1 MRRSVRVDGDGP
13 LTNFHAL
20 EERTGGAFA
29 CKARSCPD
37 QLGAGAI
44 AQYPKLAGLGAWA

>member
-1 MRRSVRVDGDGP
+1 MRRSVRVDGGNP
-13 LTNFHAL
+13 LTNFHTL

-29 CKARSCPD
+29 CKARSWPD
-37 QLGAGAI
+37 QPGAGAI